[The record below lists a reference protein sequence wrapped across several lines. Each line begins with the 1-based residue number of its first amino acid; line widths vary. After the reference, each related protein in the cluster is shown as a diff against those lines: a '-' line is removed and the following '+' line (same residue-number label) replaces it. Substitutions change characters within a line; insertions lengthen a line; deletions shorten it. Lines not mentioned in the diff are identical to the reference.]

1 MTSIAAQRITHL
13 RNHANSNASRVRECP
28 HAIGGGPCDRDTL
41 GVTRATNNRGMTVL
55 LLCPWC
61 EDEVAFALDEPS
73 DELVCE
79 ACGTRTLFAPDPA
92 TTFSLL
98 YEAA

>member
-1 MTSIAAQRITHL
+1 M
-13 RNHANSNASRVRECP
+13 
-28 HAIGGGPCDRDTL
+28 L
-41 GVTRATNNRGMTVL
+41 GVTWHAKNRGMTVL

-61 EDEVAFALDEPS
+61 EDEVAFAVDEPR

>member
-1 MTSIAAQRITHL
+1 
-13 RNHANSNASRVRECP
+13 
-28 HAIGGGPCDRDTL
+28 
-41 GVTRATNNRGMTVL
+41 MTVL

-61 EDEVAFALDEPS
+61 EDEVAFAVDEPR

-79 ACGTRTLFAPDPA
+79 ACGTRTLFAPDPT

>member
-1 MTSIAAQRITHL
+1 M
-13 RNHANSNASRVRECP
+13 
-28 HAIGGGPCDRDTL
+28 L
-41 GVTRATNNRGMTVL
+41 GVTRPAKNRGMTVL

-61 EDEVAFALDEPS
+61 EDEVAFAVDEPR